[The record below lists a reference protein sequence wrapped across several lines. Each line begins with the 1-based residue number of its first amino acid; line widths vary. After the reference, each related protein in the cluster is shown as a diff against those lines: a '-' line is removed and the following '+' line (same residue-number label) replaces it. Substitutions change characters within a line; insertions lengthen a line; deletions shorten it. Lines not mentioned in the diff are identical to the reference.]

1 MTRKDLF
8 LFALWSAAALA
19 LIGRALL
26 EPRWALTNFG
36 DLYTYHYPMRHLVAS
51 ALQAGQLPFWN
62 PYIFCGLPLS
72 GNSQAVLFYPGS
84 LLSAFLPL
92 ALSLSWDYALHML
105 WGALGLFLLARR
117 ERLSSAAA
125 CLLASLFMFSPF
137 VVYRII
143 SGIPT
148 LLACLSWVPWC
159 WLALLSQ
166 RRGFLAAALALQFFS
181 GHPQFL
187 TVNVLAMAVWAT
199 LRGDRRTWLLRLAAE
214 GVAALALCA
223 VQWIPTG
230 EFAGHSIRLDWP
242 RAFALGYSIDA
253 ASLWTWLWPNA
264 LGNPLDGTW
273 ASVPSVFFETSGIFI
288 GWAGLAA
295 AAAGLLKGRSSAAA
309 WLIVL
314 GLLLALGGNNPLYRF
329 AVEHGP
335 AGWLR
340 TPSRYGLLCLWGLV
354 LAAGAG
360 VRFLENRLRPSA
372 GVKAAF
378 VCAAMAQLLLW
389 DRPFVRG
396 EAAGPSIDPNSRLV
410 ERIAGEPL
418 RVLTDPVL
426 ANPNKTMLY
435 RAMNV
440 NGYDAFYL
448 QGYPAFAAR
457 SEGQAAA
464 DASRTYLRRYDS
476 PDMKRAGVAYYLD
489 VSGRLIENPG
499 ALPLAYAVDASGRFS
514 GLAVSLP
521 RPERWQVRG
530 RLPAAARKIVF
541 SLPRYPGWRAWLNG
555 VSVALEPHAYFVSLT
570 LPDEPRAAYAP
581 VSLDVEFEPSHWALL
596 TGLSAASWLLL
607 AGLSVGAFAA
617 PLEARS

>member
-26 EPRWALTNFG
+26 EPRWVLTNFG

-51 ALQAGQLPFWN
+51 ALRPGSCLWD

-214 GVAALALCA
+214 GVAALALA
-223 VQWIPTG
+223 RSNGSPPESSRGIRSVWIG
-230 EFAGHSIRLDWP
+230 
-242 RAFALGYSIDA
+242 RAPSRWATPSTPPPYGPGFGLTPGQSSRRHLGQRA
-253 ASLWTWLWPNA
+253 
-264 LGNPLDGTW
+264 
-273 ASVPSVFFETSGIFI
+273 
-288 GWAGLAA
+288 
-295 AAAGLLKGRSSAAA
+295 
-309 WLIVL
+309 L
-314 GLLLALGGNNPLYRF
+314 GLLRDLRDLHRLGGLGRRRRGSAQGPLIGGR
-329 AVEHGP
+329 
-335 AGWLR
+335 
-340 TPSRYGLLCLWGLV
+340 
-354 LAAGAG
+354 
-360 VRFLENRLRPSA
+360 
-372 GVKAAF
+372 
-378 VCAAMAQLLLW
+378 MAH
-389 DRPFVRG
+389 
-396 EAAGPSIDPNSRLV
+396 
-410 ERIAGEPL
+410 
-418 RVLTDPVL
+418 
-426 ANPNKTMLY
+426 
-435 RAMNV
+435 RA
-440 NGYDAFYL
+440 
-448 QGYPAFAAR
+448 R
-457 SEGQAAA
+457 
-464 DASRTYLRRYDS
+464 
-476 PDMKRAGVAYYLD
+476 
-489 VSGRLIENPG
+489 
-499 ALPLAYAVDASGRFS
+499 
-514 GLAVSLP
+514 LAVGL
-521 RPERWQVRG
+521 G
-530 RLPAAARKIVF
+530 RQ
-541 SLPRYPGWRAWLNG
+541 
-555 VSVALEPHAYFVSLT
+555 
-570 LPDEPRAAYAP
+570 
-581 VSLDVEFEPSHWALL
+581 
-596 TGLSAASWLLL
+596 
-607 AGLSVGAFAA
+607 
-617 PLEARS
+617 